1 MNKQYLPGIR
11 KYAVPS
17 PGQFMIDANP
27 KAEIEGIA
35 PWERG
40 AGKGFFTRTCI
51 STDDRT
57 ARTARLGIKSLS
69 WGKVVAGRQEPG

>member
-1 MNKQYLPGIR
+1 
-11 KYAVPS
+11 
-17 PGQFMIDANP
+17 MIDANP
-27 KAEIEGIA
+27 KAEIKEETA

-57 ARTARLGIKSLS
+57 VRTARLGRKSLS